1 MINKKI
7 SVGNFVISKHFAFFI
22 FLYPDLVFF
31 ISLVFL
37 EATILVLPVVQQIRE
52 ESRDVLAVAKG
63 CHRHEAARALIF
75 ASRFIYMFYQN
86 ARIRVISHIQVNLRH
101 QVEKNETA

>member
-31 ISLVFL
+31 ISLVFFGSDDL
-37 EATILVLPVVQQIRE
+37 GAASGANRFGRNQETSWQWQRVVIATKRHVL
-52 ESRDVLAVAKG
+52 
-63 CHRHEAARALIF
+63 
-75 ASRFIYMFYQN
+75 
-86 ARIRVISHIQVNLRH
+86 
-101 QVEKNETA
+101 